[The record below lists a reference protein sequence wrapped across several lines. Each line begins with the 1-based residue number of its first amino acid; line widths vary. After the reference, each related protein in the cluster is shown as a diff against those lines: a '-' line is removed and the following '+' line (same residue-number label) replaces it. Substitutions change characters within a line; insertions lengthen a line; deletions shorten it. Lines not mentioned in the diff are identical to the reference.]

1 MVGHSHVDASGL
13 QKSFVLESNCES
25 LMISNISA
33 RHDSPI
39 QVFAETANSRSGLK
53 YPSMTRKLK
62 CTITLACIRD
72 LQLELYP
79 KIWGLSR
86 ISAVCKK
93 IFNLGVEDRRLP
105 NKFRK
110 RLLLHTKF
118 PCSQLGGKCRI

>member
-1 MVGHSHVDASGL
+1 MVWHSHVDTSGP
-13 QKSFVLESNCES
+13 QKSFVLESNSAS

-39 QVFAETANSRSGLK
+39 QVFAETANSRSGFK

-62 CTITLACIRD
+62 CTITLACIRV

-86 ISAVCKK
+86 ILAVCKK
-93 IFNLGVEDRRLP
+93 SINLGVKDRRLP
-105 NKFRK
+105 SKFRK
-110 RLLLHTKF
+110 CLLLHTKF
-118 PCSQLGGKCRI
+118 PCSQLGGKCRS